1 MTLSSHISCAPG
13 PNPISSGEKKRD
25 KFNETYLQVTAEDV
39 PHDAHV
45 VLNVVHGE
53 SVHAKELGEQ
63 GLAVPLHNVRVILRQ
78 ICWSTWMMDLLY
90 LHQFGQFEID

>member
-1 MTLSSHISCAPG
+1 M
-13 PNPISSGEKKRD
+13 
-25 KFNETYLQVTAEDV
+25 TAEDV

-63 GLAVPLHNVRVILRQ
+63 GLAVPLHNVRVVLRQ
-78 ICWSTWMMDLLY
+78 I
-90 LHQFGQFEID
+90 FGQL

>member
-1 MTLSSHISCAPG
+1 MHLDQTQLVL
-13 PNPISSGEKKRD
+13 EKID
-25 KFNETYLQVTAEDV
+25 KFIQTYLQVTAEDV

-63 GLAVPLHNVRVILRQ
+63 GLAVSLHNVRVVLRQ
-78 ICWSTWMMDLLY
+78 I
-90 LHQFGQFEID
+90 FGQL

>member
-1 MTLSSHISCAPG
+1 MHLGQTQLVL
-13 PNPISSGEKKRD
+13 EKKRD

-63 GLAVPLHNVRVILRQ
+63 GLAVPLHNVRVILTKILSQ
-78 ICWSTWMMDLLY
+78 L
-90 LHQFGQFEID
+90 

>member
-1 MTLSSHISCAPG
+1 MHLGQTQLVL
-13 PNPISSGEKKRD
+13 EKKRD

-78 ICWSTWMMDLLY
+78 IFWSTLIVSTLFASIWSIRD
-90 LHQFGQFEID
+90 

>member
-1 MTLSSHISCAPG
+1 MHLGQTQLVL
-13 PNPISSGEKKRD
+13 ETKRD

-63 GLAVPLHNVRVILRQ
+63 GLAVSLHNVRVVLRQ
-78 ICWSTWMMDLLY
+78 I
-90 LHQFGQFEID
+90 FGQL